1 MITLKPPFRADDM
14 KGLYQKVLKGQ
25 YPRIP
30 TKFSVDLSN
39 MLKEMLK
46 VNAHMRP
53 TCCKY
58 FYILLINF

>member
-14 KGLYQKVLKGQ
+14 KGLYHKVLKGQ

-30 TKFSVDLSN
+30 SKFSADLSN
-39 MLKEMLK
+39 IIKEMLK

-53 TCCKY
+53 TCCKMA
-58 FYILLINF
+58 FI